1 MSCHGCLGRYRTSAQ
16 FFSDVR
22 YVIEST
28 VFKAITGRMQK
39 RVHGRELAL
48 VQELLT
54 LILSFLQ
61 ELQQKVVV

>member
-1 MSCHGCLGRYRTSAQ
+1 
-16 FFSDVR
+16 
-22 YVIEST
+22 
-28 VFKAITGRMQK
+28 MQK

>member
-1 MSCHGCLGRYRTSAQ
+1 
-16 FFSDVR
+16 
-22 YVIEST
+22 
-28 VFKAITGRMQK
+28 MQK

-48 VQELLT
+48 VQELLA